1 MFATHVLCKLVFF
14 FAKRDITFIEAKI
27 DIQVLCKKQKNKK
40 QKKNLNA
47 KKKKFSKSIKHVI
60 IPRLPQH
67 LFLDRNIFSFSPGEE

>member
-1 MFATHVLCKLVFF
+1 MFYVNCF

-27 DIQVLCKKQKNKK
+27 DIQVLCKKQKKK
-40 QKKNLNA
+40 QKKKLKC

>member
-1 MFATHVLCKLVFF
+1 MFYVNYF

-27 DIQVLCKKQKNKK
+27 DIQVLCKKQKKK
-40 QKKNLNA
+40 KKKLKC

>member
-1 MFATHVLCKLVFF
+1 MFYVNWFF

-27 DIQVLCKKQKNKK
+27 DIQVLCKKQKNK
-40 QKKNLNA
+40 KKNLNA

-67 LFLDRNIFSFSPGEE
+67 LFLGRNIFSFSPGEE

>member
-1 MFATHVLCKLVFF
+1 MFYVNWFF

-40 QKKNLNA
+40 KKKNLNA

-67 LFLDRNIFSFSPGEE
+67 LFLGRTIFSFSPG

>member
-1 MFATHVLCKLVFF
+1 MFATHVLCKLGF

-27 DIQVLCKKQKNKK
+27 DIQVLCKKRKK
-40 QKKNLNA
+40 KKI
-47 KKKKFSKSIKHVI
+47 KMQKKKFSKSIKHVI